1 MNDATMRTLF
11 LASAGFYAL
20 GLLGQTDEKWKA
32 DALPTE
38 QGPVVFDE
46 TRGNWYYKRRYYK
59 DARELYQKTRKR
71 VDEVDKLK
79 GVFFQKRTTI
89 DASVSQFNLE
99 LGFEQGELDEL
110 LNNLIG
116 SLSQEREKMIE
127 LTEEERKLNQQL
139 KDKKAAVEGL
149 KKDLSLV
156 TQIDNALD
164 KAMAQVLENIGEAR
178 SYEEKA
184 WQNYNNI
191 AAEINDKKAEEYL
204 LQMKSYFDNID
215 STANYLT
222 NQLMPFFD
230 TKIEEL
236 QSHMDTVR
244 DRVASLKAQGV
255 QLSKKVAEDEKADAQ
270 RLAEKKKREAEAAVR
285 KGAQGQAGWWQSIKD
300 FFSSAYSWMSEK
312 IAGIFVSK
320 PAEAVKTSRTPEK
333 DIKKEVKK

>member
-1 MNDATMRTLF
+1 MNDATIRKVC
-11 LASAGFYAL
+11 LAFVGICTACSLA
-20 GLLGQTDEKWKA
+20 QTDEKWKA
-32 DALPTE
+32 DAMPME

-46 TRGNWYYKRRYYK
+46 TRGNWYYKRKYYK
-59 DARELYQKTRKR
+59 DARELYQKIRKR
-71 VDEVDKLK
+71 VEEVDKLK

-139 KDKKAAVEGL
+139 KDKKVAVEGL
-149 KKDLSLV
+149 KKDLSVV

-164 KAMAQVLENIGEAR
+164 KAMAQVLENIGTAR
-178 SYEEKA
+178 SYEERA

-204 LQMKSYFDNID
+204 LQMKSYFENID
-215 STANYLT
+215 SIANYLT

-230 TKIEEL
+230 TKIDEL
-236 QSHMDTVR
+236 QTHMDAVR
-244 DRVASLKAQGV
+244 ERVATLKAQGV
-255 QLSKKVAEDEKADAQ
+255 QLSKKVAEDEKSDAE
-270 RLAEKKKREAEAAVR
+270 RLAEKKKREAEAAA
-285 KGAQGQAGWWQSIKD
+285 KKAAQGPTGWWQSIKNS
-300 FFSSAYSWMSEK
+300 FSSAYTWLYEK
-312 IAGIFVSK
+312 ITGLFASAPAK
-320 PAEAVKTSRTPEK
+320 PAKSAKVAEK
-333 DIKKEVKK
+333 DVKKEVKK